1 MSIEEKLKLI
11 LTFDDLVKRKLKGNG
26 LDYAVTMGISRSTFF
41 RLLEVIKYEFNAPVV
56 YNKERNRYEYE
67 REGAMFFGFITS
79 TAMPAESLKTINGG
93 HVLKHSLN
101 YFKNILASLN
111 CWD

>member
-11 LTFDDLVKRKLKGNG
+11 LTFDDLVKRKVKGNG
-26 LDYAVTMGISRSTFF
+26 KDYAVKMGIARSTFF
-41 RLLEVIKYEFNAPVV
+41 RLLVVIKYEFNAPVV
-56 YNKERNRYEYE
+56 YNKECNRYEYE
-67 REGAMFFGFITS
+67 REGAMYFGFVTS
-79 TAMPAESLKTINGG
+79 TALPEEALTNVNGG
-93 HVLKHSLN
+93 NVLKNNLN

>member
-11 LTFDDLVKRKLKGNG
+11 PTFDDLVKRKLRGNG
-26 LDYAVTMGISRSTFF
+26 MVYAAKMGIARSTFF
-41 RLLEVIKYEFNAPVV
+41 RLLMVIRYEFNAPVV

-67 REGAMFFGFITS
+67 REGAMFFGFVTS
-79 TAMPAESLKTINGG
+79 TVVPEETLGNITGG
-93 HVLKHSLN
+93 HVLKNNLN
-101 YFKNILASLN
+101 YFKNILVSLN

>member
-11 LTFDDLVKRKLKGNG
+11 LTFDDLVKRKLRGNG
-26 LDYAVTMGISRSTFF
+26 MVYAATMGIARSTFF
-41 RLLEVIKYEFNAPVV
+41 RLLMVIRYEFNAPVV

-93 HVLKHSLN
+93 HVLKNNLN
-101 YFKNILASLN
+101 YFKNILSSLN